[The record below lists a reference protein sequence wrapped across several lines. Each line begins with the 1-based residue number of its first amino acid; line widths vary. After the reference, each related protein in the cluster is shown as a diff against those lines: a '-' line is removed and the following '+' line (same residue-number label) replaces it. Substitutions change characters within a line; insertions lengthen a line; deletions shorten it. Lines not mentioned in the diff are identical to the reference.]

1 MFLVEITKRNFMAA
15 SLAMLANG
23 AVKAGPALAAGY
35 PDKPVRIVVPYS
47 AGGITDILA
56 RALAQKLSEAWGKPF
71 IVENKPAGG
80 GLVGVE
86 YVAKSPA
93 DGYTLLVSADATFV
107 FDQHTHSKLP
117 YDPINDF
124 APITGL
130 GISPQALVVH
140 PSVPVKTFADL
151 IALGKQ
157 KPGALNYGTFGIGTS
172 GHLNIVLIEQMTG
185 AKFTAVHYHGAAPAI
200 VDLLGGHIQMMI
212 VSIGLVAQPW
222 QAGQLK
228 VLGFGSTERI
238 PRFPNV
244 PTLAESGLPGY
255 QAGSW
260 YGLVAPKGT
269 PQDVVEKLNT
279 ETQKIFGDPEFRKK
293 FLDPNFIYS
302 IASSP
307 EKFAERIHADSAK
320 WGKIISDEKIH
331 VD

>member
-1 MFLVEITKRNFMAA
+1 LFEITKRNFVAA
-15 SLAMLANG
+15 SLTMLANG
-23 AVKAGPALAAGY
+23 IVRPALAASY
-35 PDKPVRIVVPYS
+35 PDKPVRMVVPYS

-56 RALAQKLSEAWGKPF
+56 RALAQKLSEVWGQPF
-71 IVENKPAGG
+71 IVENKPAGA

-93 DGYTLLVSADATFV
+93 DGYTLLVGADASLV
-107 FDQHTHSKLP
+107 FDQYTHSKLP
-117 YDPINDF
+117 YDPIADF

-151 IALGKQ
+151 IVLGKE
-157 KPGALNYGTFGIGTS
+157 KPGMLNYGTFGIGTS
-172 GHLNIVLIEQMTG
+172 GHLNIVLIEKMTG
-185 AKFTAVHYHGAAPAI
+185 AKFTPVHYHGAAPAV

-212 VSIGLVAQPW
+212 VSIGLVAQAW
-222 QAGQLK
+222 QANQLK

-269 PQDVVEKLNT
+269 PPDVVGKLNA
-279 ETQKIFGDPEFRKK
+279 ETQKIFSDPDFRKK

-307 EKFAERIHADSAK
+307 EKFAERIHSDSAK
-320 WGKIISDEKIH
+320 WGKIIRDEKIH

>member
-1 MFLVEITKRNFMAA
+1 
-15 SLAMLANG
+15 MLANG
-23 AVKAGPALAAGY
+23 IVRAGPASAASY
-35 PDKPVRIVVPYS
+35 PDKPVRIIVPYS

-56 RALAQKLSEAWGKPF
+56 RALAQKLSGAWGQPF

-93 DGYTLLVSADATFV
+93 DGYTLLVGADASLV
-107 FDQHTHSKLP
+107 FDQYTHSKLP
-117 YDPINDF
+117 YDPIADF

-151 IALGKQ
+151 IALGKE
-157 KPGALNYGTFGIGTS
+157 KPGTLNYGTFGIGTS
-172 GHLNIVLIEQMTG
+172 GHLNIVLIEKMTG
-185 AKFTAVHYHGAAPAI
+185 AKFTPVHYHGAAPAV

-269 PQDVVEKLNT
+269 PPDVVGKLNA
-279 ETQKIFGDPEFRKK
+279 ETQKIFSDPEFRKK

-307 EKFAERIHADSAK
+307 EKFAERIHSDSAK
-320 WGKIISDEKIH
+320 WGKIIRDEKIH